1 MIENYLNIP
10 ADKLLEAAGQTIY
23 MLGISLFFGTLI
35 GIPLGLLLVLTR
47 KNGVKANHTIH
58 FLVSGLVNIVRSVP
72 FVILLVF
79 IAPLTKVLV
88 GTRIG
93 TKAAIVP
100 LVFYIA
106 PYLARLIESSILE
119 VQPGILEAAK
129 AMGANTLEI
138 IRYFLL
144 PEAKASLVLAL
155 TTGTIGLLG
164 ATAMAGTIGGGG
176 VGDLALTYGYQRFNN
191 TLMFVTVIILI
202 IYGKAAGPYTVLF
215 EDAII
220 PILKKEGYQF
230 KCIEFSDLLQNDT
243 ALNEG
248 EIDVNVEQHT
258 AYMKNFNESQD
269 GDLVAL
275 TAIPTVPAGIFSN
288 THKSLEEIKKGAK
301 IAVPND
307 ASNTSRAYVLLQKAK
322 YITLDPDVDISSV
335 TKDDIIK
342 NPYEIEFTEMD
353 STMIPQALDEFDYAV
368 ITGSIVYNAGIDASS
383 ALLQE
388 DVLEHL
394 LLQVVVKEKNKD
406 TKWAKAIVEAYRS
419 KEFKEY
425 LDKNNNGLW
434 YVPSYN

>member
-1 MIENYLNIP
+1 MNRGRKMKKKIL
-10 ADKLLEAAGQTIY
+10 
-23 MLGISLFFGTLI
+23 S
-35 GIPLGLLLVLTR
+35 LLLVM
-47 KNGVKANHTIH
+47 
-58 FLVSGLVNIVRSVP
+58 
-72 FVILLVF
+72 VF
-79 IAPLTKVLV
+79 
-88 GTRIG
+88 
-93 TKAAIVP
+93 
-100 LVFYIA
+100 
-106 PYLARLIESSILE
+106 
-119 VQPGILEAAK
+119 
-129 AMGANTLEI
+129 
-138 IRYFLL
+138 
-144 PEAKASLVLAL
+144 VLAGCQSSSDKSEDK
-155 TTGTIGLLG
+155 TT
-164 ATAMAGTIGGGG
+164 
-176 VGDLALTYGYQRFNN
+176 
-191 TLMFVTVIILI
+191 I

-288 THKSLEEIKKGAK
+288 THKSLEKIKKGAK

-342 NPYEIEFTEMD
+342 NP
-353 STMIPQALDEFDYAV
+353 LDEFDYAV